1 MHGDARQSLR
11 DIKTTVTVIMLV
23 IMSTS
28 LPTPSP
34 DTLTTTL
41 DGQAVLLDLD
51 SKRYFQIN
59 HTGTLIWEGL
69 AAVRSRDA
77 IIAELTERF
86 RVDADEAARA
96 FDAFVAELRT
106 RGLVRDAV

>member
-59 HTGTLIWEGL
+59 HTGTVIWEGL
-69 AAVRSRDA
+69 AAARSRDA
-77 IIAELTERF
+77 IVAELTERF
-86 RVDADEAARA
+86 DVDAAEAVQAI
-96 FDAFVAELRT
+96 DTFVAELCA
-106 RGLVRDAV
+106 RGLTRDAA